1 MMLNINSL
9 YMKILKMALC
19 TLYNLFDF
27 SSVYLTEENVSE
39 LRKELFRLNTEEHKN
54 SDIDTKTIMIADFL
68 YTSILDSCRK
78 YPKNI
83 EKVLKKYQKIVPYVF
98 DLGGRAE
105 LHSENFDAKRTAKI
119 IVEILLLKKDE
130 LDKVDGG
137 LPVI

>member
-9 YMKILKMALC
+9 YMKILKTALYI
-19 TLYNLFDF
+19 LYSLFDF
-27 SSVYLTEENVSE
+27 SSIYLTEENVRE

-54 SDIDTKTIMIADFL
+54 SDIDTKTIIIADFL

-78 YPKNI
+78 YPKDI
-83 EKVLKKYQKIVPYVF
+83 EKILKKYQKIVPYVF

-119 IVEILLLKKDE
+119 IVEILFLKKDE

-137 LPVI
+137 LPII

>member
-1 MMLNINSL
+1 
-9 YMKILKMALC
+9 MKILKTALYI
-19 TLYNLFDF
+19 LYSLFDF

-68 YTSILDSCRK
+68 YTSILDSSRK
-78 YPKNI
+78 YPKDV
-83 EKVLKKYQKIVPYVF
+83 EKILKKYQKIVPYVF

-105 LHSENFDAKRTAKI
+105 LHSENFDVKRTAKI
-119 IVEILLLKKDE
+119 IVEILYLKKDE

>member
-1 MMLNINSL
+1 
-9 YMKILKMALC
+9 MKILKTALYI
-19 TLYNLFDF
+19 LYSLFDF

-54 SDIDTKTIMIADFL
+54 SDTKTIIIADFL

-78 YPKNI
+78 YPKDI
-83 EKVLKKYQKIVPYVF
+83 EKILKKYQKIVPYVF

-119 IVEILLLKKDE
+119 IVEILFLKKDE

-137 LPVI
+137 LPII

>member
-1 MMLNINSL
+1 
-9 YMKILKMALC
+9 MKILKMALC

-27 SSVYLTEENVSE
+27 SSVYLTQENVSK
-39 LRKELFRLNTEEHKN
+39 LRKELFRLNTEERKN
-54 SDIDTKTIMIADFL
+54 SDIDTKTIIIADFL

-83 EKVLKKYQKIVPYVF
+83 EKILKKYQKIVPYVF

>member
-1 MMLNINSL
+1 
-9 YMKILKMALC
+9 MALC

-27 SSVYLTEENVSE
+27 SSVYLTQENVSK
-39 LRKELFRLNTEEHKN
+39 LRKELFKLNTEERKN
-54 SDIDTKTIMIADFL
+54 SDIDTKTIIIADFL
-68 YTSILDSCRK
+68 YASILDSCRK

-83 EKVLKKYQKIVPYVF
+83 EKILKKYQKIVPYVF

>member
-1 MMLNINSL
+1 MTQENIS
-9 YMKILKMALC
+9 K
-19 TLYNLFDF
+19 
-27 SSVYLTEENVSE
+27 

-54 SDIDTKTIMIADFL
+54 SDIDTKTIIIADFL

-78 YPKNI
+78 YPKDI
-83 EKVLKKYQKIVPYVF
+83 EKILKKYQKIVPYVF

-119 IVEILLLKKDE
+119 IVEILYLKKDE

>member
-1 MMLNINSL
+1 
-9 YMKILKMALC
+9 MALC
-19 TLYNLFDF
+19 TLYSLFDF
-27 SSVYLTEENVSE
+27 SSVYLTQENISK

-54 SDIDTKTIMIADFL
+54 SDIDTKTIIIADFL

-78 YPKNI
+78 YPRDI
-83 EKVLKKYQKIVPYVF
+83 EKILKKYQKIVPYVF

-119 IVEILLLKKDE
+119 IVEILYLKKDE
-130 LDKVDGG
+130 LDKVDDG

>member
-1 MMLNINSL
+1 ME
-9 YMKILKMALC
+9 ILKTALYI
-19 TLYNLFDF
+19 LYSLFDF
-27 SSVYLTEENVSE
+27 SSIYLTEENVRE

-54 SDIDTKTIMIADFL
+54 NDIDTKTIIIADFL

-78 YPKNI
+78 YPRDI
-83 EKVLKKYQKIVPYVF
+83 EKILKKYQKIVPYVF

-119 IVEILLLKKDE
+119 IVEILFLKKDE

-137 LPVI
+137 LPII

>member
-1 MMLNINSL
+1 
-9 YMKILKMALC
+9 MKILKTALC
-19 TLYNLFDF
+19 TLCSLFDF
-27 SSVYLTEENVSE
+27 SSVYLAQENVSE

-68 YTSILDSCRK
+68 YTSILDSSRK
-78 YPKNI
+78 YPKDV
-83 EKVLKKYQKIVPYVF
+83 EKILKKYQKIVPYVF

-119 IVEILLLKKDE
+119 IVEILYLKKDE

>member
-1 MMLNINSL
+1 
-9 YMKILKMALC
+9 MALC
-19 TLYNLFDF
+19 TLYSLSDF
-27 SSVYLTEENVSE
+27 SSVYLTQENISK

-54 SDIDTKTIMIADFL
+54 SDIDTKTIIIADFL

-78 YPKNI
+78 YPKDI
-83 EKVLKKYQKIVPYVF
+83 EKILKKYQKIVPYVF

>member
-1 MMLNINSL
+1 
-9 YMKILKMALC
+9 MALC
-19 TLYNLFDF
+19 TLYSLFDF
-27 SSVYLTEENVSE
+27 SSVYLTQENISK

-54 SDIDTKTIMIADFL
+54 RDIDTKTIIIADFL

-78 YPKNI
+78 YPKDI
-83 EKVLKKYQKIVPYVF
+83 EKILKKYQKIVPYVF

-119 IVEILLLKKDE
+119 IVEILFLKKDE

>member
-1 MMLNINSL
+1 
-9 YMKILKMALC
+9 MALC
-19 TLYNLFDF
+19 TLYNLFDI
-27 SSVYLTEENVSE
+27 SSVYLTQENVSK

-54 SDIDTKTIMIADFL
+54 SDIDTKTIIIADFL

-78 YPKNI
+78 YPKDI
-83 EKVLKKYQKIVPYVF
+83 EKILKKYQKIVPYVF

>member
-1 MMLNINSL
+1 
-9 YMKILKMALC
+9 MALC
-19 TLYNLFDF
+19 TLYSLFDF
-27 SSVYLTEENVSE
+27 SSVYLTQENISK

-54 SDIDTKTIMIADFL
+54 SDIDTKTIIIADFL
-68 YTSILDSCRK
+68 YTSILDSSRK
-78 YPKNI
+78 YPKDI
-83 EKVLKKYQKIVPYVF
+83 EKILKKYQKIVPYVF

-119 IVEILLLKKDE
+119 IVEILYLKKDE

>member
-1 MMLNINSL
+1 MLNINSL

-27 SSVYLTEENVSE
+27 SDVYLAQENVSE

-54 SDIDTKTIMIADFL
+54 SDIDTKTIIIADFL

-78 YPKNI
+78 YPKDI
-83 EKVLKKYQKIVPYVF
+83 EKILKKYQKIVPYVF

-119 IVEILLLKKDE
+119 IVEILFLKKDE

>member
-1 MMLNINSL
+1 
-9 YMKILKMALC
+9 MKILKTALYI
-19 TLYNLFDF
+19 LYSLFDF

-78 YPKNI
+78 YPKDI
-83 EKVLKKYQKIVPYVF
+83 EKILKKYQKIVPYVF

-119 IVEILLLKKDE
+119 IVEILYLKKDE

>member
-1 MMLNINSL
+1 MV
-9 YMKILKMALC
+9 LC

-27 SSVYLTEENVSE
+27 SSVYLTQENVSK

-54 SDIDTKTIMIADFL
+54 SDIDTKTIIIADFL

>member
-1 MMLNINSL
+1 
-9 YMKILKMALC
+9 MKILKTALYI
-19 TLYNLFDF
+19 LYSLFDF
-27 SSVYLTEENVSE
+27 SSIYLTEENVRE

-54 SDIDTKTIMIADFL
+54 SDIDTKTIIIADFL

-78 YPKNI
+78 YPKDI
-83 EKVLKKYQKIVPYVF
+83 EKILKKYQNIFQYVF

-119 IVEILLLKKDE
+119 IVEILFLKKDE

-137 LPVI
+137 LPII

>member
-1 MMLNINSL
+1 
-9 YMKILKMALC
+9 MKILKTALC
-19 TLYNLFDF
+19 TLCSLFDF
-27 SSVYLTEENVSE
+27 SSVYLAQENVSE

-54 SDIDTKTIMIADFL
+54 SDIDTKTIIIADFL
-68 YTSILDSCRK
+68 YTSILDSSRK
-78 YPKNI
+78 YPKDI
-83 EKVLKKYQKIVPYVF
+83 EKILKKYQKIVPYVF

-119 IVEILLLKKDE
+119 IVEILYLKKDE

>member
-1 MMLNINSL
+1 
-9 YMKILKMALC
+9 MKILKTALYI
-19 TLYNLFDF
+19 LYSLFDF
-27 SSVYLTEENVSE
+27 SSVYLTQENISK

-68 YTSILDSCRK
+68 YTSILDSSRK
-78 YPKNI
+78 YPKDI
-83 EKVLKKYQKIVPYVF
+83 EKILKKYQKIVPYVF

-119 IVEILLLKKDE
+119 IVEILYLKKDE

>member
-1 MMLNINSL
+1 
-9 YMKILKMALC
+9 MKILKTALC
-19 TLYNLFDF
+19 TLCSLFDF
-27 SSVYLTEENVSE
+27 SSVYLTQENVSE

-54 SDIDTKTIMIADFL
+54 SGIDTKTIMIADFL

-78 YPKNI
+78 YPKDI
-83 EKVLKKYQKIVPYVF
+83 EKILKKYQKIVPYVF

-119 IVEILLLKKDE
+119 IVEILFLKKDE

>member
-1 MMLNINSL
+1 
-9 YMKILKMALC
+9 MALC

-27 SSVYLTEENVSE
+27 SSVYLTQENVSK

-54 SDIDTKTIMIADFL
+54 SDIDTKTIIIADFL

-78 YPKNI
+78 YPKDI
-83 EKVLKKYQKIVPYVF
+83 EKILKKYQKIVPYVF

-119 IVEILLLKKDE
+119 IVEILFLKKDE

>member
-1 MMLNINSL
+1 MILNINSL
-9 YMKILKMALC
+9 YMKILKTALC
-19 TLYNLFDF
+19 TLCSLFDF
-27 SSVYLTEENVSE
+27 SSVYLTQENVSK

-54 SDIDTKTIMIADFL
+54 SDIDTKTIIIADFL

-78 YPKNI
+78 YPKDI
-83 EKVLKKYQKIVPYVF
+83 EKILKKYQKIVPYVF

>member
-1 MMLNINSL
+1 
-9 YMKILKMALC
+9 MKILKTALC
-19 TLYNLFDF
+19 TLCSLFDF

-68 YTSILDSCRK
+68 YTSILDSSRK
-78 YPKNI
+78 YPKDV
-83 EKVLKKYQKIVPYVF
+83 EKILKKYQKIVPYVF

-119 IVEILLLKKDE
+119 IVEILYLKKDE

>member
-1 MMLNINSL
+1 
-9 YMKILKMALC
+9 MKILKTALYI
-19 TLYNLFDF
+19 LYSLFDF
-27 SSVYLTEENVSE
+27 SSVYLTQENISK

-54 SDIDTKTIMIADFL
+54 SDIDTKTIIIADFL

-78 YPKNI
+78 YPKDI
-83 EKVLKKYQKIVPYVF
+83 EKILKKYQKIVPYVF

-130 LDKVDGG
+130 LDKVDGV
-137 LPVI
+137 LPII

>member
-1 MMLNINSL
+1 
-9 YMKILKMALC
+9 MKILKTALC
-19 TLYNLFDF
+19 TLCSLFDF
-27 SSVYLTEENVSE
+27 SSVYLTQENVSE

-54 SDIDTKTIMIADFL
+54 SGIDTKTIMVADFL

-78 YPKNI
+78 YPKDI
-83 EKVLKKYQKIVPYVF
+83 EKILKKYQKIVPYVF

-119 IVEILLLKKDE
+119 IVEILFLKKDE

>member
-1 MMLNINSL
+1 
-9 YMKILKMALC
+9 MKILKTALYI
-19 TLYNLFDF
+19 LHSLFDF
-27 SSVYLTEENVSE
+27 SSIYLTEENVRE

-54 SDIDTKTIMIADFL
+54 SDIDTKTIIIADFL

-78 YPKNI
+78 YPKDI
-83 EKVLKKYQKIVPYVF
+83 EKILKKYQKIVPYVF

-119 IVEILLLKKDE
+119 IVEILFLKKDE

-137 LPVI
+137 LPII

>member
-1 MMLNINSL
+1 
-9 YMKILKMALC
+9 MKILKTALC
-19 TLYNLFDF
+19 TLCSLFDF
-27 SSVYLTEENVSE
+27 SSVYLTQENISKV
-39 LRKELFRLNTEEHKN
+39 RKELFRLNTEEHKN

-68 YTSILDSCRK
+68 YTSILDSSRK
-78 YPKNI
+78 YPKDI
-83 EKVLKKYQKIVPYVF
+83 EKILKKYQKIVPYVF

-119 IVEILLLKKDE
+119 IVEILYLKKDE

>member
-1 MMLNINSL
+1 
-9 YMKILKMALC
+9 MALC

-27 SSVYLTEENVSE
+27 SSVYLTQENVSK
-39 LRKELFRLNTEEHKN
+39 LRKELFRLNTEERKN
-54 SDIDTKTIMIADFL
+54 SDIDTKTIIVADFL

-83 EKVLKKYQKIVPYVF
+83 EKILKKYQKIVPYVF

>member
-1 MMLNINSL
+1 
-9 YMKILKMALC
+9 MALC
-19 TLYNLFDF
+19 TLYSLFDF
-27 SSVYLTEENVSE
+27 SSVYLTQENISK

-54 SDIDTKTIMIADFL
+54 SDIDTKTIIIADFL

-83 EKVLKKYQKIVPYVF
+83 EKILKKYQKIVPYVF

>member
-1 MMLNINSL
+1 MD
-9 YMKILKMALC
+9 LC
-19 TLYNLFDF
+19 TLYSLFDF
-27 SSVYLTEENVSE
+27 SSVYLTQENISK

-54 SDIDTKTIMIADFL
+54 SDIDTKTIIIADFL

-78 YPKNI
+78 YPKDI
-83 EKVLKKYQKIVPYVF
+83 EKILKKYQKIVPYVF

>member
-1 MMLNINSL
+1 
-9 YMKILKMALC
+9 MKILKTALC
-19 TLYNLFDF
+19 TLCSLFDF

-68 YTSILDSCRK
+68 YTSILDSSRK
-78 YPKNI
+78 YPKDI
-83 EKVLKKYQKIVPYVF
+83 EKILKKYQKIVPYVF

-119 IVEILLLKKDE
+119 IVEILYLKKDE

>member
-1 MMLNINSL
+1 
-9 YMKILKMALC
+9 MKILKMALC

-27 SSVYLTEENVSE
+27 SSVYLTQENVSK

-54 SDIDTKTIMIADFL
+54 SDIDTKTIIIADFL

-78 YPKNI
+78 YPKDI
-83 EKVLKKYQKIVPYVF
+83 EKILKKYQKIVPYVF

-119 IVEILLLKKDE
+119 IVEILFLKKDE